1 MTEFTLEDTALR
13 LESIPFRLRQY
24 LKQNIARIAQ
34 ETIGESI
41 KQQAALYGL
50 SDKVMKHLELIQ
62 DELDVSYRM
71 KYHGPTRGTAPRHKW
86 WIEPYGR
93 NVQALSW
100 SSNGTQYFSK
110 GHYITGVDAK
120 YVLNEGVQ
128 RGILPYK
135 MAIKAELEAFQEA
148 TKLR

>member
-1 MTEFTLEDTALR
+1 MTEFTLVVTALR

-86 WIEPYGR
+86 FVAP
-93 NVQALSW
+93 VDKKALSW

>member
-1 MTEFTLEDTALR
+1 MTDFTLEDTALR

-24 LKQNIARIAQ
+24 LKQNIARIAEQ
-34 ETIGESI
+34 TIGQSI

-50 SDKVMKHLELIQ
+50 SDKVMKHLVLVQ
-62 DELDVSYRM
+62 DELNISYQM
-71 KYHGPTRGTAPRHKW
+71 KYRGPVRGTAPRHKW
-86 WIEPYGR
+86 FVAPVEKK
-93 NVQALSW
+93 ALSW
-100 SSNGTQYFSK
+100 SSNGTQYFSR
-110 GHYITGVDAK
+110 GHFVSGVDAK

-135 MAIKAELEAFQEA
+135 VAIKAELEAFQEA

>member
-1 MTEFTLEDTALR
+1 MTDFTLEDTALR

-24 LKQNIARIAQ
+24 LKQNIARIAEQ
-34 ETIGESI
+34 TIGQSI

-50 SDKVMKHLELIQ
+50 SDKVMKHLVLVQ
-62 DELDVSYRM
+62 DELNISYQM
-71 KYHGPTRGTAPRHKW
+71 KYRGPVRGTAPRHKW
-86 WIEPYGR
+86 FVAPVEKK
-93 NVQALSW
+93 ALSW

-110 GHYITGVDAK
+110 GHFVSGVDAK

-135 MAIKAELEAFQEA
+135 VAIKAELEAFQEA

>member
-1 MTEFTLEDTALR
+1 MTDFTLEDTALR

-50 SDKVMKHLELIQ
+50 SDKVMAHLELVQ
-62 DELDVSYRM
+62 DELNISYKM
-71 KYHGPTRGTAPRHKW
+71 KYRGPIRGTAPRHKW
-86 WIEPYGR
+86 FVAP
-93 NVQALSW
+93 VDKKALSW

-110 GHYITGVDAK
+110 GHFVSGVDAK

-128 RGILPYK
+128 RGIIPYK
-135 MAIKAELEAFQEA
+135 MAVKAELEAFQEA

>member
-24 LKQNIARIAQ
+24 LKQNITRIAQ

-50 SDKVMKHLELIQ
+50 SDKVMAHLKLVQ
-62 DELDVSYRM
+62 DELNISYKM
-71 KYHGPTRGTAPRHKW
+71 KYRGPIRGTAPRHKW
-86 WIEPYGR
+86 FVSP
-93 NVQALSW
+93 VDKKALSW

-110 GHYITGVDAK
+110 GHFVSGVDAK

-128 RGILPYK
+128 RGIIPYK
-135 MAIKAELEAFQEA
+135 VAIKAELEAFQEA